1 MGKINSYKLKSQ
13 ISSLQDIKREIK
25 RYLGTDDLVIYAQK
39 ARILLP
45 LLRFK
50 KENREKIKECLKD
63 SFEKTIISV
72 ETQYINIKGTIS
84 YASILRELGKFY
96 LEDSGNVDYNK
107 AANYSEK
114 AKVIYEK
121 IDKGNRYY
129 YFTIRN
135 LAKAYIGLYGKTQ
148 EKAYVSEAL
157 KLWNQIQKYE
167 GNDLEALKKEAQESM
182 DYCIDLL

>member
-1 MGKINSYKLKSQ
+1 M
-13 ISSLQDIKREIK
+13 
-25 RYLGTDDLVIYAQK
+25 
-39 ARILLP
+39 P

>member
-1 MGKINSYKLKSQ
+1 MAP
-13 ISSLQDIKREIK
+13 
-25 RYLGTDDLVIYAQK
+25 LVRTGGSRHTGLA
-39 ARILLP
+39 ALP
-45 LLRFK
+45 HR
-50 KENREKIKECLKD
+50 
-63 SFEKTIISV
+63 
-72 ETQYINIKGTIS
+72 NIH
-84 YASILRELGKFY
+84 
-96 LEDSGNVDYNK
+96 
-107 AANYSEK
+107 SEK

>member
-1 MGKINSYKLKSQ
+1 MNIKQHKCILKSAQ
-13 ISSLQDIKREIK
+13 
-25 RYLGTDDLVIYAQK
+25 VILSA
-39 ARILLP
+39 P
-45 LLRFK
+45 
-50 KENREKIKECLKD
+50 
-63 SFEKTIISV
+63 